1 MTSTQR
7 RHDDRDRDA
16 GREQEERAPEPRE
29 VFIRLLLDTVRDDP
43 YPSGTQ
49 LDMIEESIPAEMVP
63 EYVQLLADKSREGCF
78 PSTDVLRRMQRMSA
92 GGGAGPRC

>member
-7 RHDDRDRDA
+7 RHDDRDRGASRDE
-16 GREQEERAPEPRE
+16 EQRTPEPRE
-29 VFIRLLLDTVRDDP
+29 VFVRLLLDTVRDDP

-92 GGGAGPRC
+92 GGGAGSRG